1 MFKTILL
8 ATDGSAHAE
17 RAAKVAANLAVTY
30 DATLVIMTV
39 SPSSLS
45 LDDLASVPQAKH
57 FSKSVRN
64 DIEKMRDIIDNVAMS
79 DDVMYTSIPVPQSAI
94 KAIAEEILRSV
105 ERSAK
110 DKKVK
115 NIVRI
120 NVVGNPARELLKQA
134 GKSKV
139 DLIVMG
145 TRGLSDIG
153 GLVLGSVSHK
163 VIHLAKCPCLT
174 VK

>member
-8 ATDGSAHAE
+8 ATDGSAHAK
-17 RAAKVAANLAVTY
+17 RAAKVAADLAATY
-30 DATLVIMTV
+30 GASLTIMTV
-39 SPSSLS
+39 SPTLLS
-45 LDDLASVPQAKH
+45 VDEAASAPQAKY
-57 FSKSVRN
+57 FSKSIKN
-64 DIEKMRDIIDNVAMS
+64 DIKKMRDIIESVAMS
-79 DDVMYTSIPVPQSAI
+79 DDVMYTSIPAPRSAV
-94 KAIAEEILRSV
+94 KAIADVILNDA
-105 ERSAK
+105 EKNAE

-115 NIVRI
+115 NIVRVTAI
-120 NVVGNPARELLKQA
+120 GNPARELLKQA
-134 GKSKV
+134 GKSKA

-145 TRGLSDIG
+145 TRGLSDIS